1 MAELFSKDQD
11 AELDRFFE
19 QMMDDIYLKYHCHST
34 DHTSLPVN
42 DDFNGEISFY
52 DGIGRGLN
60 FSDMQGLPN

>member
-1 MAELFSKDQD
+1 MAEIFSTNQD

-19 QMMDDIYLKYHCHST
+19 QMMDDLYLKYHCHAT

-52 DGIGRGLN
+52 DGIGRGIN
-60 FSDMQGLPN
+60 YSSMQGLPN